1 MDSFIE
7 AIWGERNGFIEI
19 RAFSDTGE
27 VKKPVQKWTTPDKLK
42 GQMEAL
48 SEWGAR
54 KRLGIFAGVLP
65 RKTEGGGSA
74 RDTSKA
80 RVVWCDL
87 DFKDY
92 DGGEAEARHQ
102 LARFHEP
109 SIVVASGNGLHGYW
123 LLDRF
128 YLPEDLSTANR
139 QIAAYLGGDMS
150 ATDPARVLR
159 LPGTFNAKA
168 KELKAVEIES
178 LNASRRYDLDELT
191 DGLPTP
197 RARIDA
203 DTLDS
208 VEIEELSPA
217 VASLLETAP
226 LCDLLRGKGKPGEG
240 PNGQPLGTD
249 KSGYDWSLL
258 KELVWQGVDDPG
270 QLGAVLALKIRMD
283 EKAAGKPSSRGSR
296 YVTRTVRR
304 LLSTNPKKRTAPPAK
319 APQVATDT
327 GGPAPKKQAA
337 TSKKKR
343 PKPRGDSEAAVWA
356 ELEMGNVRPM
366 ACSGNLHKILT
377 MDSRQ
382 KGRLWWDTFRD
393 RPCYGDTVLT
403 DVEET
408 KLLLW
413 IEATYGVIGIGKPR
427 LREIIDTVAFE
438 NKKHVVREYLDG
450 LEWDGIPR
458 LDTWLSAYLGGHLND
473 RGQDIDEE
481 AEEELLAAMGRKF
494 MVSAVARAFNPGC
507 KVDTMLILVGPQ
519 GCGKSTAFR
528 ILAGADWFS
537 DSDIDLRSK
546 DKYQVLAGNWLYE
559 IAELDSFRK
568 ADQQQIKAFITSQ
581 VDKFRPTH
589 GHRTVERPRQCV
601 FVGTTN
607 ESEFLSDKTGSRRFW
622 LVEVEGL
629 DLKELAKDRDQLWA
643 EAVTWYTGGEAWFLS
658 RDLEARRAQSAEVY
672 ARSDAWADALADYVE
687 DKASKLAEANR
698 WFTIADAL
706 NTALD
711 IELGKMNKLHTMR
724 ASGIL
729 QKLGCTKKRRRDPS
743 GKQKMFY
750 CPAVVE

>member
-1 MDSFIE
+1 M
-7 AIWGERNGFIEI
+7 
-19 RAFSDTGE
+19 
-27 VKKPVQKWTTPDKLK
+27 
-42 GQMEAL
+42 
-48 SEWGAR
+48 
-54 KRLGIFAGVLP
+54 
-65 RKTEGGGSA
+65 
-74 RDTSKA
+74 
-80 RVVWCDL
+80 
-87 DFKDY
+87 
-92 DGGEAEARHQ
+92 
-102 LARFHEP
+102 
-109 SIVVASGNGLHGYW
+109 
-123 LLDRF
+123 
-128 YLPEDLSTANR
+128 
-139 QIAAYLGGDMS
+139 
-150 ATDPARVLR
+150 
-159 LPGTFNAKA
+159 
-168 KELKAVEIES
+168 
-178 LNASRRYDLDELT
+178 
-191 DGLPTP
+191 
-197 RARIDA
+197 
-203 DTLDS
+203 
-208 VEIEELSPA
+208 
-217 VASLLETAP
+217 
-226 LCDLLRGKGKPGEG
+226 
-240 PNGQPLGTD
+240 
-249 KSGYDWSLL
+249 
-258 KELVWQGVDDPG
+258 
-270 QLGAVLALKIRMD
+270 
-283 EKAAGKPSSRGSR
+283 
-296 YVTRTVRR
+296 
-304 LLSTNPKKRTAPPAK
+304 
-319 APQVATDT
+319 
-327 GGPAPKKQAA
+327 
-337 TSKKKR
+337 
-343 PKPRGDSEAAVWA
+343 
-356 ELEMGNVRPM
+356 
-366 ACSGNLHKILT
+366 
-377 MDSRQ
+377 
-382 KGRLWWDTFRD
+382 
-393 RPCYGDTVLT
+393 
-403 DVEET
+403 
-408 KLLLW
+408 
-413 IEATYGVIGIGKPR
+413 IGIGKPR